1 MECWG
6 ASSHDGSTVTPSS
19 MDYLGKGGYV
29 KGGIN
34 LDKNKT
40 IYIYVG
46 SMGVPQSVNGSTY
59 KNGYIANTGGYNG
72 GGNTS
77 NAGCGGGGSTDIR
90 LYSNGT
96 WNNSAS
102 LNSRIIVAG
111 GGGGMNYWQSQSK
124 GGDAGGLT
132 GPAFYVRGSNTL
144 SNTGGEQ
151 ERGGQQTG
159 SNNGL
164 PGENGS
170 FGYGGSG
177 YFGAGGGGWYGGSG
191 GNDHPYNGAS
201 GAEIAGGGGSSFVS
215 GFNGCKAKSGYVSDS
230 NVSVVKYDGITYT
243 FSTPEIWDG
252 AGYKW
257 NNSEATTTRG
267 FKSPTGATENGHLGN
282 GFARI
287 TYTP

>member
-1 MECWG
+1 
-6 ASSHDGSTVTPSS
+6 
-19 MDYLGKGGYV
+19 MDNLGRGGYV
-29 KGGIN
+29 NGSIIFAK
-34 LDKNKT
+34 DKNL
-40 IYIYVG
+40 YIYVG
-46 SMGVPQSVNGSTY
+46 SMGTPQAVNGSTY
-59 KNGYIANTGGYNG
+59 KNGYVANTGGYNG

-77 NAGCGGGGSTDIR
+77 NAGGGGGGSTDIR

-96 WNNSAS
+96 WSDTSS
-102 LNSRIIVAG
+102 LNSRIMVAG
-111 GGGGMNYWQSQSK
+111 GGGGMNYWQTQSK

-132 GPAFYVRGSNTL
+132 GLTFYVRGSNTL

-159 SNNGL
+159 SNNNL

-215 GFNGCKAKSGYVSDS
+215 GFSGCKAKSGYVSDT
-230 NVSVVKYDGITYT
+230 NVSVVKYEENTYT

-257 NNSEATTTRG
+257 NSSAPTSTRG
-267 FKSPTGATENGHLGN
+267 FDSPTGLTENGHIGD
-282 GFARI
+282 GYAKI
-287 TYTP
+287 TSQ